1 MGERADFREY
11 KLSKHATTR
20 VQQRGVRQWVVD
32 SLFNEADV
40 EHPVGGGC
48 RALTL
53 SRRRVVELR
62 GEGASVGELEVL
74 GRHFLVISPD
84 GTIVTIGKVQ
94 SGTKGRHYR
103 RW

>member
-1 MGERADFREY
+1 MAERADFREY
-11 KLSKHATTR
+11 TLSKHATTR
-20 VQQRGVRQWVVD
+20 AQQRGVRQWVVD

-48 RALTL
+48 RALTF
-53 SRRRVVELR
+53 SRSRVVELR
-62 GEGASVGELEVL
+62 EDGASVGELEAL

-84 GTIVTIGKVQ
+84 GTIVTVGKVRA
-94 SGTKGRHYR
+94 GTRGRRYR

>member
-1 MGERADFREY
+1 MSGQANFQAW
-11 KLSKHATTR
+11 KLSKHAATR
-20 VQQRGVRQWVVD
+20 AQQRGVRQWVVN

-62 GEGASVGELEVL
+62 GDGASVGVLEVL

-84 GTIVTIGKVQ
+84 GTVVTVGKVQ
-94 SGTKGRHYR
+94 SGTRGRRYR

>member
-1 MGERADFREY
+1 MGEQADSRDY
-11 KLSKHATTR
+11 MLSKHAAIR
-20 VQQRGVRQWVVD
+20 AQQRGVRQWVVD

-40 EHPVGGGC
+40 VHPVGGGC
-48 RALTL
+48 HALTL

-62 GEGASVGELEVL
+62 GDGASVGELEVL

-84 GTIVTIGKVQ
+84 GTIVTVGKVQ
-94 SGTKGRHYR
+94 SGTRGRRYR